1 MKRSYSRI
9 TSSQCGFTFL
19 EVLTALTI
27 VAIALTA
34 TLSAMSTATDNIG
47 RLRDKT
53 FAHWVAE
60 NRLNEIRIGNIY
72 PELASEASDTV
83 EMGNTEWRWEQRL
96 SATDD
101 PNLRRVRISVFK
113 QNDEQPSSFLEAI
126 IINPAQTKP

>member
-1 MKRSYSRI
+1 MKQRYNNLS
-9 TSSQCGFTFL
+9 TSQHGFTFL

-34 TLSAMSTATDNIG
+34 TLSAMSTATDNSG

-60 NRLNEIRIGNIY
+60 NRLNEIRIGNLY
-72 PELASEASDTV
+72 PALESDASDTV
-83 EMGNTEWRWEQRL
+83 EMGNTEWRWEQTIT
-96 SATDD
+96 ATDD
-101 PNLRRVRISVFK
+101 PNLRRVRIRVF
-113 QNDEQPSSFLEAI
+113 QQDDEAPTTFLEAI